1 MLKTAQL
8 PMLSTRASVL
18 AKTFNEENLTVDLTW
33 STGAQVRRFDWFD
46 GPYIEELKISP
57 ESIRMD
63 RLNNGASLLANHNA
77 WELDAVLG
85 VVERAWIEGDE
96 AKATVRFSDREDVKP
111 IIHDVKNGILRN
123 ISVGYQVHEYEVEKP
138 TERGGLPIY
147 RAIDFEPMELS
158 IVTIPADASAQ
169 IRSQDQLHPVSIT
182 TRGNA
187 MSDPENQVPAA
198 EAPAPETPATEPT
211 ESAEQIAQRAIAQ
224 ERTRISGI
232 RELVRKAKLDE
243 SVAESLIES
252 GTSLDLARDE
262 VLRQWSERVD
272 ASATPSG
279 NTDPEPKQSRSAEL
293 QRQLLN
299 QVAGVK

>member
-1 MLKTAQL
+1 
-8 PMLSTRASVL
+8 
-18 AKTFNEENLTVDLTW
+18 
-33 STGAQVRRFDWFD
+33 
-46 GPYIEELKISP
+46 
-57 ESIRMD
+57 
-63 RLNNGASLLANHNA
+63 
-77 WELDAVLG
+77 
-85 VVERAWIEGDE
+85 
-96 AKATVRFSDREDVKP
+96 
-111 IIHDVKNGILRN
+111 
-123 ISVGYQVHEYEVEKP
+123 
-138 TERGGLPIY
+138 
-147 RAIDFEPMELS
+147 
-158 IVTIPADASAQ
+158 
-169 IRSQDQLHPVSIT
+169 
-182 TRGNA
+182 

>member
-1 MLKTAQL
+1 
-8 PMLSTRASVL
+8 
-18 AKTFNEENLTVDLTW
+18 
-33 STGAQVRRFDWFD
+33 
-46 GPYIEELKISP
+46 
-57 ESIRMD
+57 
-63 RLNNGASLLANHNA
+63 
-77 WELDAVLG
+77 
-85 VVERAWIEGDE
+85 
-96 AKATVRFSDREDVKP
+96 
-111 IIHDVKNGILRN
+111 
-123 ISVGYQVHEYEVEKP
+123 
-138 TERGGLPIY
+138 
-147 RAIDFEPMELS
+147 
-158 IVTIPADASAQ
+158 
-169 IRSQDQLHPVSIT
+169 
-182 TRGNA
+182 

-232 RELVRKAKLDE
+232 RELVRKAKLNE

-279 NTDPEPKQSRSAEL
+279 NADPEPKQSRSAEL

>member
-8 PMLSTRASVL
+8 PMLSTRASISQES
-18 AKTFNEENLTVDLTW
+18 FNENDRTVELVW
-33 STGAQVRRFDWFD
+33 STGAQVRRFDWLD
-46 GPYIEELKISP
+46 GPYIEELSMDP
-57 ESIRMD
+57 SHIRMD
-63 RLNNGASLLANHNA
+63 RMNNGAPFLKNHESQDIDN
-77 WELDAVLG
+77 VLG
-85 VVERAWIEGDE
+85 VSERGWVENGEGKSLIRFDE
-96 AKATVRFSDREDVKP
+96 SEETDKYLSKIKKR
-111 IIHDVKNGILRN
+111 ILRN
-123 ISVGYQVHEYEVEKP
+123 VSVGYIVHEYEFIP
-138 TERGGLPIY
+138 PSERGGLPVH
-147 RAIDFEPMELS
+147 RAIDWEPLEVSL
-158 IVTIPADASAQ
+158 VAVNADASAQ
-169 IRSQDQLHPVSIT
+169 IRSHEQLHPVSIT

-198 EAPAPETPATEPT
+198 EAPAPETPANEPT

-232 RELVRKAKLDE
+232 REMVRRAKLDD
-243 SVAESLIES
+243 SVAEYLIES

-262 VLRQWSERVD
+262 VLRQWSDRVD

-279 NTDPEPKQSRSAEL
+279 NADPEPKQSRSAEL